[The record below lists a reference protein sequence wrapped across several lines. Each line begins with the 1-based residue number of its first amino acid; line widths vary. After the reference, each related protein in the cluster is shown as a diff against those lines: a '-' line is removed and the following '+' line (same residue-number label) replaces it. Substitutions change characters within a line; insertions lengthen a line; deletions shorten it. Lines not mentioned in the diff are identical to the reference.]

1 MKKILL
7 ELELT
12 NFCNARC
19 VMCPVVD
26 MKRKKG
32 FMTHRTFEININK
45 GIEYGIERIR
55 FCGLGEPLLH
65 EDFCEFLSHVKAHN
79 LHAELITNGS
89 LLSKDIV
96 RCLVQHNI
104 DTLSISFPSLKKE
117 NFERIMKGLVFEKVF
132 ENVLFAVRELK
143 KACSTH
149 IRITSVMTGI
159 NHEEKEHI
167 KHFWTGEGVDYIE
180 LHTAHNRGGH
190 LKDMDILNLPFQPE
204 ETAETDNTKLLCAW
218 PLRQFY
224 IGWDGSV
231 YLCCCD
237 VEGEYKIGNIFLDD
251 FGTMERTQES
261 ICIMQPDLC
270 KQCSYQ
276 RAKVLS

>member
-19 VMCPVVD
+19 VMCPVID

-32 FMTHRTFEININK
+32 FMNRETFEMNINK

-65 EDFCEFLSHVKAHN
+65 KHFCEFLSHVKKHN
-79 LHAELITNGS
+79 LIAELITNGA
-89 LLSKDIV
+89 LLNKDIV
-96 RCLVQHNI
+96 QCLIQHHI
-104 DTLSISFPSLKKE
+104 DSLSISFPSLIKE
-117 NFERIMKGLVFEKVF
+117 NYERIMKGLVFEKVF

-143 KACSTH
+143 KARPVH
-149 IRITSVMTGI
+149 IQITSTMTGI
-159 NHEEKEHI
+159 NHEEKEQI
-167 KHFWTGEGVDYIE
+167 KHFWTREGVDTIE

-190 LKDMDILNLPFQPE
+190 LKDAGFLNLSSPSE
-204 ETAETDNTKLLCAW
+204 DTTRSGHIKSLCPW
-218 PLRQFY
+218 PLRQFF

-237 VEGEYKIGNIFLDD
+237 MEGEYTVGNIYMDNFSD
-251 FGTMERTQES
+251 MERTQES
-261 ICIMQPDLC
+261 ICINQPDLC
-270 KQCSYQ
+270 NRCSYQ
-276 RAKVLS
+276 SAKVIS